1 MSAHCHDGARLHIA
15 PLAHRIPDACHRI
28 GLGRS
33 SLYELIKSGNL
44 HTVRIAGRVLIPE
57 SELQRLVAE
66 AKAAQ
71 S

>member
-1 MSAHCHDGARLHIA
+1 MQESSSA
-15 PLAHRIPDACHRI
+15 PLAHRIPDACQRI

-33 SLYELIKSGNL
+33 SLYELIKAGRL
-44 HTVRIAGRVLIPE
+44 KTVRIAGRTLVPE

-66 AKAAQ
+66 AEAEAVQ

>member
-1 MSAHCHDGARLHIA
+1 MQGSLSA
-15 PLAHRIPDACHRI
+15 PLAHRIPDACQRI

-33 SLYELIKSGNL
+33 SLYELIKAGQL
-44 HTVRIAGRVLIPE
+44 KTVRIAGRTLVPE

-66 AKAAQ
+66 AQAVQ

>member
-1 MSAHCHDGARLHIA
+1 MSARPLNADLA
-15 PLAHRIPDACHRI
+15 PLAHRIPDACQRI

-33 SLYELIKSGNL
+33 SLYELIKAGHL
-44 HTVRIAGRVLIPE
+44 RTVRIAGRTLIPE
-57 SELQRLVAE
+57 SELQRLVTE